1 MKPEYK
7 KILRRALFIL
17 GGAGAG
23 YAWYYFFGCTSG
35 CMISS
40 SPLRSMAY
48 VAVMGLLLSLAT
60 EKEAK
65 DQCNT

>member
-23 YAWYYFFGCTSG
+23 YAWYYFFG
-35 CMISS
+35 
-40 SPLRSMAY
+40 
-48 VAVMGLLLSLAT
+48 
-60 EKEAK
+60 
-65 DQCNT
+65 